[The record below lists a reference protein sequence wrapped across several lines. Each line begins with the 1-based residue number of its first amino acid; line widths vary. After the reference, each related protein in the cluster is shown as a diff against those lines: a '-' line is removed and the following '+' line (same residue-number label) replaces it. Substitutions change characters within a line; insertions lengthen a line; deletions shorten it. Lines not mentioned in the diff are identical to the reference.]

1 MKFFIATMTLLIS
14 LNSFCQDLNCLEHNG
29 KTYPADKY
37 TSNFIKQVVNRN
49 ATSCSSMTVKTAAQ
63 MLKKKI
69 NISIANPEQQKIIE
83 KAISERRQARIKKK
97 LVKAGLLN

>member
-1 MKFFIATMTLLIS
+1 
-14 LNSFCQDLNCLEHNG
+14 
-29 KTYPADKY
+29 
-37 TSNFIKQVVNRN
+37 
-49 ATSCSSMTVKTAAQ
+49 MTVKTAAQ